1 MYTIHKCVY
10 VYIILFPFFFASVE
24 KLLANYRERETE
36 INRKRRNEA
45 NRRKKKPPV
54 KYNNMK
60 QLTKWNC

>member
-1 MYTIHKCVY
+1 MRVCIYYFIS
-10 VYIILFPFFFASVE
+10 FFFATVE
-24 KLLANYRERETE
+24 KLLANYRERETK

-45 NRRKKKPPV
+45 NRRKKPPV